1 VKTVIVGAGGQ
12 ARVVC
17 DILGY
22 DRNIEVVGFTDN
34 EIRDPDEL
42 IFGRPMLGRHE
53 DIEAIVAEHGIV
65 SAVVAIGDNAL
76 RAHRYERLRGLGLK
90 LLNAIH
96 PSAVISPTASIGEGN
111 VVGPGA
117 FVNTLARIG
126 DDCIINT
133 GAIVEHEVTVG
144 SHVHL
149 APGVIVAGR
158 VSIGDRTFVGAGSV
172 VREYVSVGERV
183 VVGAGSVVLSEL
195 ASGVMAAGA
204 PATVRKTTEGSE
216 AGDEAPGR

>member
-1 VKTVIVGAGGQ
+1 VKTLIVGAGGH

-17 DILGY
+17 DILSY
-22 DRNIEVVGFTDN
+22 DRNIDVVGFSDN
-34 EIRDPDEL
+34 EIRDPDERIL
-42 IFGRPMLGRHE
+42 GRPILGRHE
-53 DIEAIVAEHGIV
+53 DIADIVAEHGILA
-65 SAVVAIGDNAL
+65 AVVAIGDNAL
-76 RAHRYERLRGLGLK
+76 RAERYERLRGAGVK

-96 PSAVISPTASIGEGN
+96 PSAVISPTATIGEGN
-111 VVGPGA
+111 VVSPGA
-117 FVNTLARIG
+117 FINTLAQIG
-126 DDCIINT
+126 DNCIINT

-149 APGVIVAGR
+149 APGAIAAGR
-158 VSIGDRTFVGAGSV
+158 VRIGDLTFIGAGSV

-204 PATVRKTTEGSE
+204 PATVRKVNDAPSGEGS
-216 AGDEAPGR
+216 DR

>member
-1 VKTVIVGAGGQ
+1 MRTVIVGAGGQ
-12 ARVVC
+12 ARIVC

-34 EIRDPDEL
+34 EIRDPGER
-42 IFGRPMLGRHE
+42 IFDRPILGRHE
-53 DIEAIVAEHGIV
+53 DMADIVAEHEIRA
-65 SAVVAIGDNAL
+65 AVVAIGDNAVRAERFEAL
-76 RAHRYERLRGLGLK
+76 RRAGLK

-96 PSAVISPTASIGEGN
+96 PSAVISPTATLGEGN
-111 VVGPGA
+111 VVSPGA

-126 DDCIINT
+126 DNCIINT

-158 VSIGDRTFVGAGSV
+158 VSIGDMSFIGAGSV
-172 VREYVSVGERV
+172 VREYVTVGERV
-183 VVGAGSVVLSEL
+183 VVGAGSVVLDEL
-195 ASGVMAAGA
+195 ASDVMAAGA
-204 PATVRKTTEGSE
+204 PATVRKVNGARAGEEGR
-216 AGDEAPGR
+216 P